1 MSAGRLRI
9 LLGPLALLAIG
20 SIAVWCGFNRPSM
33 AAEPLRGKIEFDRAD
48 VPADLPAAWPIEID
62 RCEPYPRQEFIQLID
77 SLNART
83 KGPRPSWLKSAHY
96 EATLV
101 NDTLTSGLMTAS
113 IQRVPGRSSLL
124 DLGPFSFSLEELK
137 WQDRP
142 AIWGSSADGRT
153 WVVTSDGNNE
163 LLGEWNCRGRS
174 FSGGL
179 DFDLQL
185 PPATASFLDLRIP
198 RTYSVHVPRAEVTL
212 LSDIPTEATRLW
224 RIHCGSENRC
234 RITLI
239 DREGI
244 DPGRRV
250 LLVEHD
256 MQVIVREEDLRF
268 QLNLHLDAL
277 DQPVQEL
284 TLRMPAHLVD
294 YSAVYGAE
302 TPIPIQRTAESD
314 ADGRVKIRL
323 PGPLSDRRRTLRI
336 DGIALQKPG
345 QPTVVPRIVVEDS
358 TFDGGQLAVNVQAPL
373 QVRSFRA
380 SGYRQRTTD
389 ADSMTFQ
396 QLTEDSQLILDLQR
410 KQTSM
415 TGQVLNL
422 LDIGDDSW
430 NLNCEIA
437 WNSLTAGIYQTSVQF
452 PPEWEVTDVKLVGPA
467 DSLKPANPV
476 DETSLPMP
484 TPKLNWDVKP
494 QGAGSILTIEFL
506 QAIQTGK
513 PRAVRVIARRAP
525 AQPGQLI
532 PVPVPQLLNC
542 EVSDVLLGIHL
553 PNTATPDISTD
564 SRLERT
570 ARPTSTVLSIPPEK
584 QGLERRWYR
593 ADAFDGTGT
602 FKLTPRLQPVQVKT
616 ETAIEAL
623 PAEYRVKYSIQYDHR
638 EVQADRLLVYLT
650 ETSPDIRWVWKGTQ
664 TVELAAARLTKSQH
678 VEWNLPSSGEL
689 WEIRVPRTVAGNVV
703 IEGST
708 TNRWS
713 VTNRP
718 ALLFIPQAVD
728 KLAELRMTH
737 PDAVEVKFD
746 TDGLRPMGQPSSWW
760 YATPQARIELTI
772 GNSTPSNEFPLMVSM
787 QLHTLMSADAGGYDL
802 YRVRIQ
808 LENGSDQES
817 LGIKLDPNAIVQ
829 EANVRDESIAAS
841 VQGGEFVIPGLS
853 AARRDTVEL
862 IYRVPV
868 VAKALRDRRQIVVP
882 QLSAQVLGFFW
893 EFRIPPSARLFN
905 EPSGIRLSRS
915 MPGPTWNERLFG
927 PLGRTG
933 TEGIFYPFS
942 VDAWRQLSQPQPTA
956 TPSMGDFDD
965 ELVAPVD
972 WQVHQAMSPDV
983 PLEITVELW
992 HAVRVKLLTWICLV
1006 VCLTAGVLLRL
1017 LSWTRRDRVAAYGLG
1032 LSLAAAFSAPAPYA
1046 GFLGG
1051 AIAGTVISLLI
1062 PRQLIHRT
1070 TTNADRSGDW
1080 SGLLQPSIACLIGA
1094 VTFLALSYFT
1104 FKPLNAQETPVD
1116 EPAAAKRPIVYVPVD
1131 NNGQPSESRK
1141 VVYVPPDALARWKA
1155 LASELPIKPTY
1166 LISSARYEVAGS
1178 TEGSLNLTARY
1189 RVHMLGSAVSPATVV
1204 LGLTDVSLPDTESC
1218 RVNGVPHPITAL
1230 PNGKGYSLEL
1240 SRPSD
1245 VKTEIDAKPNESE
1258 RDENE
1263 ITTFE
1268 IELRTRKPR
1277 PPTTG
1282 FDLKIPPV
1290 ANSEFALSFRDPMP
1304 FVEIAG
1310 GRGST
1315 VRLDNRS
1322 IVASLGGTPNV
1333 QVRWGQ
1339 LIPPRKSAQMT
1350 VSLLQHLELRPAYCE
1365 LFFHMVG
1372 TLEDGSVES
1381 LEFELPPNAIV
1392 RRVQSRG
1399 RDLLRDD
1406 LIATKEGQRRLRLV
1420 FDKRQQSTVTIDGS
1434 LVIPSDSLVRTQ
1446 LPQFGLAN
1454 TDQLQCQ
1461 FEHNWWG
1468 VSTSN
1473 EFRLESQNL
1482 DPENVSAISP
1492 DAYLNAW
1499 FEAADPKHPESLI
1512 PHQPQS
1518 TFGLRSGT
1526 LTLPAFTLVPTT
1538 PRRKATQWRQTA
1550 FIGPRRLEWAL
1561 VGEIETTQAPTFQT
1575 VLLVDR
1581 RLRIEKISVMENDAE
1596 RRSYWTESRTD
1607 PSRVVLFLN
1616 DKTTGKQ
1623 TVTLRG
1629 SLPLIPGVPV
1639 ALPSV
1644 RPEDCE
1650 ITESRLVLLRDP
1662 DVEVA
1667 LAPPAEWRPISTDD
1681 ASPVPSSVVM
1691 GSYFLPDPNVRAT
1704 IQTSARHARS
1714 SCRAAVLMTRI
1725 DDLNWKLKYR
1735 LEMVPEGASP
1745 LRMGLTFPAAFA
1757 DLNSVTVERAEPAWH
1772 EVHDGVRQLDLL
1784 LDRRNNPENV
1794 VVQFETTLTEPKQQD
1809 WELPLPIPLPQ
1820 NAHETILVV
1829 ESESNW
1835 FPKGGVELRVA
1846 DLPEWSA
1853 DFYDDLPGSAI
1864 AFKVAEPVV
1873 QIQRQAVS
1881 TDAREPSVRILDQRV
1896 WLHQS
1901 GRQTGISQ
1909 AFLSSVR
1916 NDLEIELPPQVQV
1929 TAIFLNDRPLA
1940 LTMPV
1945 NGRLKIPLTDAGTE
1959 SILTFSWT
1967 SDEGASSAS
1976 EQLPWPYNI
1985 KVERNLV
1992 TILPDDP
1999 KGMIVLSGLSQ
2010 VGSLDQGLDR
2020 LEAVLERHAA
2030 LGAET
2035 RGAAANRWFLDQLQ
2049 ARLAKRLPIEVRHP
2063 TAEIAQQLQR
2073 WNRIVNSINQL
2084 EAVPNAPALSWYA
2097 RLLEG
2102 PLTDQTAGIR
2112 GVGEKNV
2119 PIRFWMF
2126 DRRLILAAS
2135 SLLLALILIPMFRRL
2150 IRIEWSEWLHRHVAV
2165 SWLLLAGFWWL
2176 FLTPSAFGPMLVVVA
2191 IGRGMSQYKPLK
2203 PAPEA

>member
-1 MSAGRLRI
+1 MIAARVRI
-9 LLGPLALLAIG
+9 PLGLLALFATGLVA
-20 SIAVWCGFNRPSM
+20 AWWCSEQHTV
-33 AAEPLRGKIEFDRAD
+33 AAEPSRGKVEFDRAD
-48 VPADLPAAWPIEID
+48 VPANLPAAWPAEID

-113 IQRVPGRSSLL
+113 IQRLPGRSSLL

-142 AIWGSSADGRT
+142 AIWGTSADGRT

-163 LLGEWNCRGRS
+163 LLGEWTCRGRS
-174 FSGGL
+174 FPGGL

-185 PPATASFLDLRIP
+185 PSATTSFLDLRIP

-212 LSDIPTEATRLW
+212 LSDTQTEATRLW

-250 LLVEHD
+250 MLVEHD
-256 MQVIVREEDLRF
+256 MQVVVREEDLRF
-268 QLNLHLDAL
+268 QLNLHLEAL
-277 DQPVQEL
+277 DQPIQEL

-294 YSAVYGAE
+294 YSAVYGTD

-358 TFDGGQLAVNVQAPL
+358 TFDGGQLAVNVQAPV
-373 QVRSFRA
+373 QIRSFRA
-380 SGYRQRTTD
+380 NGYRQRTTD
-389 ADSMTFQ
+389 ADGMTFQ

-410 KQTSM
+410 KQTLV
-415 TGQVLNL
+415 TGQVLSL
-422 LDIGDDSW
+422 LDIADDSW
-430 NLNCEIA
+430 NLSSEIV
-437 WNSLTAGIYQTSVQF
+437 WNSLTAGIYQTSLQF
-452 PPEWEVTDVKLVGPA
+452 PPEWEVTDVKLLGPA
-467 DSLKPANPV
+467 DSQKSANPAE
-476 DETSLPMP
+476 DLLPPMQA
-484 TPKLNWDVKP
+484 PKLNWDVKS

-513 PRAVRVIARRAP
+513 PRSVQVIARRSP

-532 PVPVPQLLNC
+532 PVPAPQLLNC
-542 EVSDVLLGIHL
+542 DVSDVLLGIQL
-553 PNTATPDISTD
+553 PNTVTPELSSD

-570 ARPTSTVLSIPPEK
+570 TRPTSTALTVPSEK
-584 QGLERRWYR
+584 PGFERRWYR
-593 ADAFDGTGT
+593 GDAFDGTGT
-602 FKLTPRLQPVQVKT
+602 FKLIPRLQPVQVKT

-623 PAEYRVKYSIQYDHR
+623 SAEYRVKYSIQYEHR
-638 EVQADRLLVYLT
+638 EVQADRLLIYLT
-650 ETSPDIRWVWKGTQ
+650 ETSPDIRWVLTSAQ
-664 TVELAAARLTKSQH
+664 TVELSAARLTKSQH

-689 WEIRVPRTVAGNVV
+689 WEIRVPRTAGGSVV

-728 KLAELRMTH
+728 KVAELRLTH

-746 TDGLRPMGQPSSWW
+746 TDGLRPMGQAASWW
-760 YATPQARIELTI
+760 YGTPQAKIELSI

-787 QLHTLMSADAGGYDL
+787 QLHTLMSADVGGYDL

-817 LGIKLDPNAIVQ
+817 LGVKLDPSAIVQ
-829 EANVRDESIAAS
+829 EASVRDESIAAS
-841 VQGGEFVIPGLS
+841 VQAGEFVIPGLS
-853 AARRDTVEL
+853 ATRRDTVEL

-868 VAKALRDRRQIVVP
+868 VAKALRDRRHIIVP
-882 QLSAQVLGFFW
+882 QLSAHVLGFFW
-893 EFRIPPSARLFN
+893 EFRIPPSARLYS
-905 EPSGIRLSRS
+905 EPSGIHLSRS
-915 MPGPTWNERLFG
+915 IPSPTWNERLFG
-927 PLGRTG
+927 PLGRSG
-933 TEGIFYPFS
+933 NENIFYPFS
-942 VDAWRQLSQPQPTA
+942 FDAWRNLFQPQPT
-956 TPSMGDFDD
+956 TIPSMGDFDD
-965 ELVAPVD
+965 EMVAPVD
-972 WQVHQAMSPDV
+972 WQVHQAMAPDV
-983 PLEITVELW
+983 PLQITVELW
-992 HAVRVKLLTWICLV
+992 HAVWVKLFTWICLI

-1017 LSWTRRDRVAAYGLG
+1017 FSWTHRDRVAAYGLG
-1032 LSLAAAFSAPAPYA
+1032 LSLAAAFSVPAPFA
-1046 GFLGG
+1046 SFLGG
-1051 AIAGTVISLLI
+1051 AIGGTIIALLI
-1062 PRQLIHRT
+1062 PRQLIHHKPASPDR
-1070 TTNADRSGDW
+1070 ADDW

-1094 VTFLALSYFT
+1094 MTFLALSYFSST
-1104 FKPLNAQETPVD
+1104 ALRAQETTGD
-1116 EPAAAKRPIVYVPVD
+1116 ENASVKRPVVYVPVD
-1131 NNGQPSESRK
+1131 QNGRPSELRR

-1155 LASELPIKPTY
+1155 VASELPIKPTY

-1178 TEGSLNLTARY
+1178 TEGSWNLTARY
-1189 RVHMLGSAVSPATVV
+1189 RVHMLGSAASPATIV
-1204 LGLTDVSLPDTESC
+1204 LGLTDVSLPDTDSC

-1230 PNGKGYSLEL
+1230 PGGKGYSLEL
-1240 SRPSD
+1240 SRPS
-1245 VKTEIDAKPNESE
+1245 ESKPDSDLKSSDTE

-1277 PPTTG
+1277 PPTMA
-1282 FDLKIPPV
+1282 FDMKIPSV
-1290 ANSEFALSFRDPMP
+1290 ANSEFSLAFREPMP
-1304 FVEIAG
+1304 FVELAG

-1322 IVASLGGTPNV
+1322 IVGSLGGTSSLN
-1333 QVRWGQ
+1333 VRWGQ
-1339 LIPPRKSAQMT
+1339 LIPPRKPAQML
-1350 VSLLQHLELRPAYCE
+1350 VSLLQHLELHPAYGE
-1365 LFFHMVG
+1365 LFFHLSG
-1372 TLEDGSVES
+1372 TLEDGSAES
-1381 LEFELPPNAIV
+1381 IEFELPQNAVV

-1399 RDLLRDD
+1399 RDLLREET
-1406 LIATKEGQRRLRLV
+1406 IVSKEGHRRLRLI
-1420 FDKRQQSTVTIDGS
+1420 FDKRQQSTVVIDGS
-1434 LVIPSDSLVRTQ
+1434 LIIPSDSLARTQ
-1446 LPQFGLAN
+1446 LPQFGVAS
-1454 TDQLQCQ
+1454 TDQLQFQ
-1461 FEHNWWG
+1461 YEHNWWG
-1468 VSTSN
+1468 VSTSA

-1482 DPENVSAISP
+1482 DPENVSTISP
-1492 DAYLNAW
+1492 DAYLSAW
-1499 FEAADPKHPESLI
+1499 FDAADPRHPESLI

-1518 TFGLRSGT
+1518 TFRLRPGT
-1526 LTLPAFTLVPTT
+1526 LTLPAFTLVPTV
-1538 PRRKATQWRQTA
+1538 PHRKAIQWSQTG
-1550 FIGPRRLEWAL
+1550 FVGPRRLEWTM
-1561 VGEIETTQAPTFQT
+1561 VGEIETSQAPTFQT

-1596 RRSYWTESRTD
+1596 RLGYWTETRTD
-1607 PSRVVLFLN
+1607 PSRVVLFLI
-1616 DKTTGKQ
+1616 DKTSKKQ
-1623 TVTLRG
+1623 TITLRG
-1629 SLPLIPGVPV
+1629 SLPLLPGVPV

-1650 ITESRLVLLRDP
+1650 MAESRLILMRDP

-1667 LAPPAEWRPISTDD
+1667 VVPPREWKTLNTED

-1691 GSYFLPDPNVRAT
+1691 GSYLLPDPNVRAT

-1714 SCRAAVLMTRI
+1714 SCRAAALLTRI
-1725 DDLNWKLKYR
+1725 DDASWKLRYR

-1745 LRMGLTFPAAFA
+1745 LRMGLTFPAAFT

-1820 NAHETILVV
+1820 SGIETLLVV
-1829 ESESNW
+1829 ESESTW
-1835 FPKGGVELRVA
+1835 FPKGGVEVRVA

-1853 DFYDDLPGSAI
+1853 DFYDELPGSSM
-1864 AFKVAEPVV
+1864 AFKVADGVV
-1873 QIQRQAVS
+1873 QIQRQAVAS
-1881 TDAREPSVRILDQRV
+1881 DSREPAVRLLDQRI
-1896 WLHQS
+1896 WLHYS
-1901 GRQTGISQ
+1901 GRRAGLSQ

-1916 NDLEIELPPQVQV
+1916 NDLEMEIPPRVSV

-1940 LTMPV
+1940 LTVPV
-1945 NGRLKIPLTDAGTE
+1945 DQRLKIPLTDAGTE
-1959 SILTFSWT
+1959 SILTISWIEEDAEAAN
-1967 SDEGASSAS
+1967 SNAS
-1976 EQLPWPYNI
+1976 ERLLWPCDI

-1999 KGMIVLSGLSQ
+1999 TTLMVLSGLKQ
-2010 VGSLDQGLDR
+2010 IGSLDQGLDR
-2020 LEAVLERHAA
+2020 LETVLERHAA

-2035 RGAAANRWFLDQLQ
+2035 RGAAANRWLLDQLQ
-2049 ARLAKRLPIEVRHP
+2049 ARLAKRLPFEVKRP
-2063 TAEIAQQLQR
+2063 TKEVADQLYR

-2084 EAVPNAPALSWYA
+2084 EAVPNAPNISWYA

-2102 PLTDQTAGIR
+2102 PLTDQTEAIR
-2112 GVGEKNV
+2112 GVGEQNV
-2119 PIRFWMF
+2119 PIRFWTF
-2126 DRRLILAAS
+2126 DRRL
-2135 SLLLALILIPMFRRL
+2135 LLVACSFVLALILIPLLRRL
-2150 IRIEWSEWLHRHVAV
+2150 IRIEWSEWLHHHVAI
-2165 SWLLLAGFWWL
+2165 SWLLLATFWWL
-2176 FLTPSAFGPMLVVVA
+2176 FLTPSALGPLLLIV
-2191 IGRGMSQYKPLK
+2191 GMVRAMRQHKPIT
-2203 PAPEA
+2203 PV